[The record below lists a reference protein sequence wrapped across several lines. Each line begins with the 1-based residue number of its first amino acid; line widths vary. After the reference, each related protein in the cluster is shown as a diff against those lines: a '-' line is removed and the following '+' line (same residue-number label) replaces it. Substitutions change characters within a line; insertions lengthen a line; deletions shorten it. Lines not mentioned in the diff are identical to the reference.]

1 MIAGSQL
8 KAGGDTTLD
17 AQNDILL
24 SGAAN
29 TQNQRQEQQ

>member
-8 KAGGDTTLD
+8 KAGGNTSLD
-17 AQNDILL
+17 AANDILL

-29 TQNQRQEQQ
+29 TQK